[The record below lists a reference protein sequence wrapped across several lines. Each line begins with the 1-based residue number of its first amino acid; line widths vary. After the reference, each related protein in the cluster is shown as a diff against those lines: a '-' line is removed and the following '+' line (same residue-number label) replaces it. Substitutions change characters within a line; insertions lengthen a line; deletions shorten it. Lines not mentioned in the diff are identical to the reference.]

1 VPEVSEEE
9 AGANLA
15 AIANGT
21 ELTLYA
27 HYTTDTAGHRKDMD
41 AAVGALQRV
50 DRFLRGVTDAVTD
63 DTLVFIASDHGNVE
77 DVRTGHTLH
86 PALGVAW
93 GPGAERLARARDLR
107 DVAPALLELLQ
118 EA

>member
-1 VPEVSEEE
+1 MSEEE

-21 ELTLYA
+21 DLTLYA
-27 HYTTDTAGHRKDMD
+27 HYTTDTAGHRQDMG

-50 DRFLRGVTDAVTD
+50 DRFLRGVTSAVAD
-63 DTLVFIASDHGNVE
+63 DTLVFIASDHGNLE
-77 DVRTGHTLH
+77 DIRTGHTLH

-107 DVAPALLELLQ
+107 DVAPAILEFVQ
-118 EA
+118 KA